1 MTITLGELPNARGIL
16 THIGN
21 WSARMPGRLRNKLA
35 GFEKKIANFRQR
47 RWS

>member
-1 MTITLGELPNARGIL
+1 MTITPGELPNARGVL

-21 WSARMPGRLRNKLA
+21 WPARMTGRLRNKLA
-35 GFEKKIANFRQR
+35 GFERTIANFRQR

>member
-1 MTITLGELPNARGIL
+1 MTVTLGELPNARGVL

-21 WSARMPGRLRNKLA
+21 WPARMTGRLRNKMA

-47 RWS
+47 RWM